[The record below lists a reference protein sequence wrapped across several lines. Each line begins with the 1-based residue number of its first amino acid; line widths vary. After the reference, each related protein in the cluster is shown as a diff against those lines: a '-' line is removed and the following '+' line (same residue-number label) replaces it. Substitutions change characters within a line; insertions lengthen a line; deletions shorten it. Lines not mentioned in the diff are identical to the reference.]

1 MEENKVNEIQKR
13 QYQTVFEELKKLVKG
28 FSSAPFLFIGAG
40 FSRRYMNTPSWEELL
55 TYCSGITREDA
66 PNISFK
72 FYEMNASYSKEEDRL
87 PAIASEIKKDFDKK
101 WLGDKNFRQN
111 HPIDDNESDPF
122 HAFVSQYIGTFEW
135 DKNTYKNEI
144 DNFKNVC
151 GSSIAGIITTNYD
164 CLLDKFSNFTVY
176 VGQSELLVSDP
187 QELAEIYKIHG
198 CITKP
203 NSIILTKEDYDEYR
217 KKTQYLSAK
226 LITIFMEHPIIFLGY
241 SLKDSDILELIKTI
255 TGCFDSKDEQK
266 LKKFQNRLF
275 FVDYKPDEVPAISE
289 YGIKYDNYDLLITKR
304 IQVSDFDIIYRS
316 LLNYRQK
323 ISVKTL
329 RVFKKG
335 FVEFTKTNKPNE
347 YIQLM
352 DIDNDRLNGKDLA
365 LYFGLKNQIQGL
377 VGKTISELF
386 LDILYDNFGYT
397 PDEILYTFIPSKIS
411 SNPGLPVCK
420 YIALSKRNSIL
431 PEKIKPPKDIN
442 SFLSETVKNRKKTI
456 REERSFMEIFNDY
469 SDNLS
474 KATSHML
481 YIPEEKMTVE
491 SLKEVLFAIF
501 NKKPHLLDSKE
512 KNLVGA
518 KANVKKLIRILDFQ
532 LYKERAME
540 RLESIDQSTP

>member
-1 MEENKVNEIQKR
+1 MDEKFIEKEPYQKIS
-13 QYQTVFEELKKLVKG
+13 EELRKIVKA

-55 TYCSGITREDA
+55 TYCAGITREDDPSIA
-66 PNISFK
+66 FK
-72 FYEMNASYSKEEDRL
+72 YYEMNALYSNEEDRL
-87 PAIASEIKKDFDKK
+87 PAIASAIKKDFDEK
-101 WLGDKNFRQN
+101 WLGNKSFRLNYPIKNDKA
-111 HPIDDNESDPF
+111 DPF
-122 HAFVSQYIGTFEW
+122 HAFVSQYIETFEW
-135 DKNTYKNEI
+135 DKITYKNEI

-164 CLLDKFSNFTVY
+164 CLLDKLSNFTVY

-217 KKTQYLSAK
+217 KKAQYLSAK

-241 SLKDSDILELIKTI
+241 SLKDSDILDLIKTI
-255 TGCFDSKDEQK
+255 IGCFDSSDEQK

-275 FVDYKPDEVPAISE
+275 FIDYKPEESPSISE
-289 YGIKYDNYDLLITKR
+289 YGIKYDNYDLMTTKR
-304 IQVSDFDIIYRS
+304 IKVPDFDIVFRG
-316 LLNYRQK
+316 LLNYRQR

-352 DIDNDRLNGKDLA
+352 DIDNERLNGKDLA

-386 LDILYDNFGYT
+386 LDILYDDFGYP

-411 SNPGLPVCK
+411 SHPGLPVCK
-420 YIALSKRNSIL
+420 YIALSTRNSSL
-431 PEKIKPPKDIN
+431 PEKIKIPEDIN
-442 SFLSETVKNRKKTI
+442 SFLSKTVRNKKKTI
-456 REERSFMEIFNDY
+456 KEERSFMEIFNDY
-469 SDNLS
+469 PESLS

-481 YIPEEKMTVE
+481 YIPEEKITVE
-491 SLKEVLFAIF
+491 GLKEVLFAIF
-501 NKKPHLLDSKE
+501 DKNPQLLDSKE

-518 KANVKKLIRILDFQ
+518 KADVKKLIKILDFE
-532 LYKERAME
+532 LYQKRAME
-540 RLESIDQSTP
+540 KLKSIDQSTP